1 MASTIPAGGKDAI
14 SQARRRFWRGSSFRC
29 RPVSLF
35 ITPAGQV
42 GRGPVTAPRE
52 PQVPAVVPAQL
63 SSPGARERSR
73 RLHVTRPQGPAP
85 PGQRHRL
92 RSGLPGVL
100 GPSLRLCSPFLASAS
115 APQSPSLCLFP
126 SFLPL
131 CRLPPASSCPPPPR
145 LSPSWSHFPGQPV
158 SHPQTA
164 GSLVKPFLSTD
175 FVSPCH
181 L

>member
-115 APQSPSLCLFP
+115 APQSSSL
-126 SFLPL
+126 S
-131 CRLPPASSCPPPPR
+131 
-145 LSPSWSHFPGQPV
+145 LSRSAGESPTDSRVIGEAV
-158 SHPQTA
+158 SLNRFCFAMPFVD
-164 GSLVKPFLSTD
+164 VKNIS
-175 FVSPCH
+175 
-181 L
+181 